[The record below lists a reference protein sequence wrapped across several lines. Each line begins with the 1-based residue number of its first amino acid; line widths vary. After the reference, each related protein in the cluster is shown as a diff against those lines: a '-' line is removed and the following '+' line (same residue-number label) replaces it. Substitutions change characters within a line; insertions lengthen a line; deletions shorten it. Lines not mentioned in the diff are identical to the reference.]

1 MWTAPLLR
9 LGIALSLAIALFPGA
24 VFPDALLPAPSDVT
38 TKDLSLETRPLS
50 TMAEHVFGFRTR
62 SDAALTEW
70 ALARFDQAGLAL
82 PPLVIS
88 FHDDRH
94 VCGEHFGVFR
104 AGDPAR
110 VDICGFNWDRF
121 VVTAKKTVL
130 HELAHAW
137 TEQTLTEEAREQFLA
152 LRGLDTWGDDEFP
165 WEEQGSEQ
173 AAEVIAW
180 ALIDQDLQLAVG
192 DTDPASLTR
201 AYEQLTGSPTPRVQ
215 DVLDRYLDAR

>member
-9 LGIALSLAIALFPGA
+9 LGLALSLAISLFQ
-24 VFPDALLPAPSDVT
+24 APSDGS

-50 TMAEHVFGFRTR
+50 AMAEHVFGFRTR
-62 SDAALTEW
+62 PDAALTEW

-88 FHDDRH
+88 FHDDRE
-94 VCGEHFGVFR
+94 VCGGNFGLYR
-104 AGDPAR
+104 AGTPAQ

-121 VVTAKKTVL
+121 VVGAKKTLL

-137 TEQTLTEEAREQFLA
+137 TQHELTEEAREQFLG

-173 AAEVIAW
+173 AAEIIAW
-180 ALIDQDLQLAVG
+180 ALIDQDLQLAIRDAG
-192 DTDPASLTR
+192 PPALTR
-201 AYEQLTGSPTPRVQ
+201 AYELLTGSLPNLRVH
-215 DVLDRYLDAR
+215 DVLDRHLVAR

>member
-9 LGIALSLAIALFPGA
+9 LGIALSLVFAPGSLFP
-24 VFPDALLPAPSDVT
+24 APLDG
-38 TKDLSLETRPLS
+38 TKDLSVEARPLS
-50 TMAEHVFGFRTR
+50 TVDEHVFGFRAR

-88 FHDDRH
+88 FHDDREA
-94 VCGEHFGVFR
+94 CGENFGLYR
-104 AGDPAR
+104 AGAPAQ

-121 VVTAKKTVL
+121 VVTAKKTLL

-137 TEQTLTEEAREQFLA
+137 TQQALTEEAREQFLA
-152 LRGLDTWGDDEFP
+152 LRGLGTWGDDEFP
-165 WEEQGSEQ
+165 WAEQGSEQ

-180 ALIDQDLQLAVG
+180 ALMDEDLHLAIS
-192 DTDPASLTR
+192 DADPAALTR
-201 AYEQLTGSPTPRVQ
+201 AYEHLTGSLPN
-215 DVLDRYLDAR
+215 